1 VLPVQRNV
9 TPSGHIPSA
18 VCLCVTGTPAP
29 VRLDPPDHN
38 HDSDTRQATTTSV
51 LPSGAQCGPKAT
63 RHHFMQP
70 QRAKCVELCVRAC
83 VQYSM
88 TCSTCFSFTFSRNR
102 SNVMLRCS
110 IRFQFQ
116 SHLVRHD
123 DHDDHH
129 HRHAALRHFAAKI
142 FYYEIKSSLPISTEA
157 PRHKIL
163 RFSKF

>member
-1 VLPVQRNV
+1 MCCLYSATLHQADTFRLQCVCVLLAHQHQSGLTHRITITTVTHVRPRPLLSYPPV
-9 TPSGHIPSA
+9 H
-18 VCLCVTGTPAP
+18 
-29 VRLDPPDHN
+29 
-38 HDSDTRQATTTSV
+38 SV
-51 LPSGAQCGPKAT
+51 GPKQQD
-63 RHHFMQP
+63 HFMQP

-110 IRFQFQ
+110 IRFQLQ

-129 HRHAALRHFAAKI
+129 DHHRHAALFSAI
-142 FYYEIKSSLPISTEA
+142 LPPKYFIM
-157 PRHKIL
+157 K
-163 RFSKF
+163 